1 MDYKIAMLE
10 AGINKLLKDSEI
22 PPTVKKLILKNAL
35 HEIELQ
41 SAAAID
47 EQLKEVKKRNA
58 ESA

>member
-1 MDYKIAMLE
+1 MDYQIAMLE

-22 PPTVKKLILKNAL
+22 PPTAKKLILKNAL

-47 EQLKEVKKRNA
+47 EQMKEAKK
-58 ESA
+58 